1 MRPALSAVQHL
12 ALYSAFHRSAGNLA
26 LHAVCV
32 PLIFLTGAV
41 LLAYA
46 GDRSHALLH
55 AGTLAV
61 TCCCI
66 LLARVDKV
74 GAVALFAWLAPTCGL
89 AGLAVRSAPSAW
101 LLPLA
106 AAVHAL
112 AWVLT
117 VSVGHARL
125 EPGVMLGGYTED
137 SNLYFRAGYFTAR
150 EIGCPVAPIDR
161 LIQFC
166 IAPLSLTHDALVSFG
181 LRAAHDRRI
190 VRQRELVLERLRS
203 GQPPFA
209 GRVSDASWRSIRSP
223 SAG

>member
-12 ALYSAFHRSAGNLA
+12 ALYSAFHRAAGNKA
-26 LHAVCV
+26 LHALCV

-61 TCCCI
+61 ACGCI
-66 LLARVDKV
+66 ALACIDRV
-74 GAVALFAWLAPTCGL
+74 GAFALFAWLAPLCGL
-89 AGLAVRSAPSAW
+89 AGLAVRSVPSAS

-161 LIQFC
+161 VIQFC
-166 IAPLSLTHDALVSFG
+166 IAPLALTHDALVSVGF
-181 LRAAHDRRI
+181 RAAYERRI
-190 VRQRELVLERLRS
+190 VRQREVVLERLRC
-203 GQPPFA
+203 GHPPFA
-209 GRVSDASWRSIRSP
+209 GLVSDVPWASIRSP